1 MSDVFAFGIVLF
13 EVYSRQEPYFGEDP
27 DSVLIEV
34 QRANKRPFVPGS
46 MPKTVVQLME
56 DCWHKCNNL
65 ESGHCKP

>member
-46 MPKTVVQLME
+46 MPMKSL
-56 DCWHKCNNL
+56 C
-65 ESGHCKP
+65 SG